1 MVTCPN
7 CNHQNPDGAVQCEA
21 CYTPLVGQ
29 QPAQATGE
37 NCPQCGATVQQDAA
51 FCGQCGFNL
60 KANLSAAPPISSDIP
75 ATEVPSAYTEETPD
89 IESDED
95 ETEVTLQM
103 MATVATENAEASP
116 QSGGTATKIQ
126 ALPEASLTH
135 VQTNIPLDIPGGLEV
150 VHIGKP
156 NDVVPPDID
165 ISGFPHS
172 EVVSRVHADLRIEN
186 GIYYIEDTG
195 SSNGTY
201 VNHAPLPAGNRHR
214 LRAGD
219 RIAFGK
225 GDKVT
230 FLFQI
235 NED

>member
-21 CYTPLVGQ
+21 CYTPLLAE
-29 QPAQATGE
+29 QPTPTAGST
-37 NCPQCGATVQQDAA
+37 CPQCSATVQQDAT

-60 KANLSAAPPISSDIP
+60 KANLSAAPPNAGDIP
-75 ATEVPSAYTEETPD
+75 ATQVPDVFVEATALD
-89 IESDED
+89 SDED

-103 MATVATENAEASP
+103 MPTVATANAEASP
-116 QSGGTATKIQ
+116 QAVGTATKIQ
-126 ALPEASLTH
+126 TSPVASLTH
-135 VQTNIPLDIPGGLEV
+135 VQTNIPLDIPGGLNV

-186 GIYYIEDTG
+186 GIYFIEDTG

-230 FLFQI
+230 FLFQM
-235 NED
+235 NEN